1 MKVKY
6 ATQVLSH
13 TVAAAI
19 CTYVSL
25 GSLPS
30 SAMGTAELLSRFD
43 FIFDCLNSSRLHTT
57 KKHRCAI
64 NEKTSHIDYL
74 KDSIKFIRNLKVF
87 DENKNVIGRIK
98 CLHGWLVILN
108 AIILI
113 WEKLK
118 TEYQFKILLTR
129 RLNTDPLEIFFGTI
143 RQQGE
148 IVIVLLLCYFP
159 RHLGSSFS
167 VPSSLHHRETAQVI
181 LTSCLLSTQRLPRK
195 RKRQQHWLVQLH
207 SLKPWEWVQ
216 LTTGS

>member
-1 MKVKY
+1 MRVKY

-43 FIFDCLNSSRLHTT
+43 SIFYCLNSSTLHTT

-87 DENKNVIGRIK
+87 DENKNITGRIK
-98 CLHGWLVILN
+98 CLHGWLVTLN
-108 AIILI
+108 V
-113 WEKLK
+113 
-118 TEYQFKILLTR
+118 
-129 RLNTDPLEIFFGTI
+129 N
-143 RQQGE
+143 
-148 IVIVLLLCYFP
+148 
-159 RHLGSSFS
+159 
-167 VPSSLHHRETAQVI
+167 
-181 LTSCLLSTQRLPRK
+181 
-195 RKRQQHWLVQLH
+195 
-207 SLKPWEWVQ
+207 
-216 LTTGS
+216 